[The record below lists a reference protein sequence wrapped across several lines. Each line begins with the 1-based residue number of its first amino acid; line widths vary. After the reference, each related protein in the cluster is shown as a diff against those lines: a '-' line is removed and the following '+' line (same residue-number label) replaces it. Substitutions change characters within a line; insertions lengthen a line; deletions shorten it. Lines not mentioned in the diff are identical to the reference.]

1 MEAQVRSGTQY
12 IDQVIV
18 ENDLE
23 RSQVHSSDFI
33 DCKFSNCSWVESEFR
48 NCRFINCTFHE
59 CNLSLLKVPE
69 CTFSGVQ
76 FISSKIIGVNWAQAD
91 WTKPGLKDPFQFTNC
106 VLNHSTFIGLNLREV
121 QFRECVAKNVDFR
134 ETNLSQAIFSGTDLS
149 ESLFSNTDI
158 SGADLSLACNYSID
172 PVQNNVK
179 QARFSLPEA
188 MSLLYSMDII
198 LDEDVQ

>member
-1 MEAQVRSGTQY
+1 MDAQVRSRTQH

-23 RSQVHSSDFI
+23 RSQIHSSDFI
-33 DCKFSNCSWVESEFR
+33 DCKFSNCSWIESEFR

-59 CNLSLLKVPE
+59 CDLSLLKVPE

-76 FISSKIIGVNWAQAD
+76 FIGSKIIGVNWAQAD
-91 WTKPGLKDPFQFTNC
+91 WTKHSLKDPFQFTNC
-106 VLNHSTFIGLNLREV
+106 VLSHSTFIGLKMREV

-149 ESLFSNTDI
+149 ESLFSNTDL
-158 SGADLSLACNYSID
+158 SGADLSLARNYIID
-172 PVQNNVK
+172 PIQNNVK

-198 LDEDVQ
+198 LDEDGQ